1 MVKVALALYLVLRH
15 ERFQDPIFLIDA
27 AYYFFPSINF
37 QQHMKHLESLSPG
50 PEELEFD
57 LMVELLVILNLGW
70 A

>member
-1 MVKVALALYLVLRH
+1 
-15 ERFQDPIFLIDA
+15 
-27 AYYFFPSINF
+27 
-37 QQHMKHLESLSPG
+37 MKHLESLSPG

>member
-1 MVKVALALYLVLRH
+1 
-15 ERFQDPIFLIDA
+15 LIDA